1 MQALLGPFQTLLRLA
16 HHQSVTART
25 APILNKST
33 NHWQV
38 ASKQMTSQQL
48 VIDYTTRER
57 LTGLDLLEHN
67 KKGSDYASRAEL
79 IRAAGYTRVKKT
91 GEVAVAFTAYYEAL
105 LVAKQYQAMIDI
117 FNDANNYP
125 SKSPAIRS
133 LIGAIRHQNYYNYRT
148 DGVVL
153 TGINF
158 NHKCSGDAL
167 NIYHQ
172 EKLIAA
178 VDFKRKVVIL
188 RVSEGPKSTKERLN
202 RILMHFC
209 GCNLFSRNKVWSIVK
224 PFQDDTK
231 VTGIWTEV
239 PFLSTQF
246 PG

>member
-1 MQALLGPFQTLLRLA
+1 MGASQTLLQLA
-16 HHQSVTART
+16 HQQPVSART
-25 APILNKST
+25 APILSKST

-48 VIDYTTRER
+48 VIDYTTQER
-57 LTGLDLLEHN
+57 LTGLALLEHN

-91 GEVAVAFTAYYEAL
+91 GEVAFTAYYEAI

-133 LIGAIRHQNYYNYRT
+133 LIEAIRHQNYYNYRT
-148 DGVVL
+148 DAVVL
-153 TGINF
+153 TGRNF
-158 NHKCSGDAL
+158 NHKCSEDAL

-172 EKLIAA
+172 KKLFAA

-188 RVSEGPKSTKERLN
+188 RVSGGPKSTKERLN

-231 VTGIWTEV
+231 VIGIWTEV

>member
-1 MQALLGPFQTLLRLA
+1 MAT
-16 HHQSVTART
+16 
-25 APILNKST
+25 
-33 NHWQV
+33 
-38 ASKQMTSQQL
+38 QQL
-48 VIDYTTRER
+48 VIDYTAQER
-57 LTGLDLLEHN
+57 LTGLALLEHN
-67 KKGSDYASRAEL
+67 KKGSDYTSRAEL

-91 GEVAVAFTAYYEAL
+91 GEVAVAFTAYYGAIL
-105 LVAKQYQAMIDI
+105 DVKQWQAMIDI
-117 FNDANNYP
+117 FNDANNNP

-133 LIGAIRHQNYYNYRT
+133 LIKAIRHQNYYNYRT
-148 DGVVL
+148 DAVVL

-158 NHKCSGDAL
+158 NHKCSEDAL

-172 EKLIAA
+172 SKLISSI
-178 VDFKRKVVIL
+178 DFKRKVLVL

-224 PFQDDTK
+224 PLQKDTK
-231 VTGIWTEV
+231 VIGIWTEV

>member
-1 MQALLGPFQTLLRLA
+1 
-16 HHQSVTART
+16 
-25 APILNKST
+25 
-33 NHWQV
+33 
-38 ASKQMTSQQL
+38 MTSQQL
-48 VIDYTTRER
+48 VIDYTTQER
-57 LTGLDLLEHN
+57 LTGLALLEHN

-91 GEVAVAFTAYYEAL
+91 GEVAVAFNAYYQASI
-105 LVAKQYQAMIDI
+105 VAKQYQTMIDR
-117 FNDANNYP
+117 FNDAHNNP

-133 LIGAIRHQNYYNYRT
+133 LIWAIRQQNYYNYRT
-148 DGVVL
+148 DAVVL
-153 TGINF
+153 TGRNF

-172 EKLIAA
+172 KMLIAA

-231 VTGIWTEV
+231 VIGIWTEV

>member
-1 MQALLGPFQTLLRLA
+1 M
-16 HHQSVTART
+16 
-25 APILNKST
+25 NKST
-33 NHWQV
+33 DHWQV
-38 ASKQMTSQQL
+38 ASKQMTTQQL
-48 VIDYTTRER
+48 VIDYTAQER
-57 LTGLDLLEHN
+57 LTGLALLEHN
-67 KKGSDYASRAEL
+67 KRGSDYASRAEL

-91 GEVAVAFTAYYEAL
+91 GEVAVTFIAYYEAL
-105 LVAKQYQAMIDI
+105 LDVKQWQAMIDI
-117 FNDANNYP
+117 FNDAHNNP

-133 LIGAIRHQNYYNYRT
+133 LIEAIPHQNYYNYRT
-148 DGVVL
+148 DAVVL
-153 TGINF
+153 TGRNF
-158 NHKCSGDAL
+158 NHKCSEDAL

-172 EKLIAA
+172 SKLIASI
-178 VDFKRKVVIL
+178 DFKRKVVVL

-231 VTGIWTEV
+231 VIGIWTEV